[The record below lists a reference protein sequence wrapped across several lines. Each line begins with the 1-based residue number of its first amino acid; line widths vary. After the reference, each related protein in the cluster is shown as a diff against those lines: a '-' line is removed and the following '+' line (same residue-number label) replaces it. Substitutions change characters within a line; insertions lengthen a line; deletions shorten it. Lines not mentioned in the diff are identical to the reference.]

1 MKSSWTLWRHHSS
14 GFYNWISLCDEPLPE
29 IYLYI
34 GYKRSEYFFYFVLY
48 GFCCFCFRVCF
59 ILLLHFQREKKVSL
73 SCVQVVFCWKAFRKQ
88 PFVLVAACRGVC
100 GERKCLWIFCHFF
113 EWNLNY
119 KHFKIGNNKYEFDL
133 KLNLTDRELKCQ
145 KYIYFDV
152 HSAYIILDSATE
164 RLSVL
169 FLYGLSLETFNI
181 TSQFFCWCVFPYF
194 SPIFGERNSVSNWYF
209 VLIEKYTWF

>member
-1 MKSSWTLWRHHSS
+1 MVFT
-14 GFYNWISLCDEPLPE
+14 
-29 IYLYI
+29 I
-34 GYKRSEYFFYFVLY
+34 GYRCVTNHWLKYIYILGIKGQNIFFILFYMVFVVFVLECVLFFFYIFSERKKSR
-48 GFCCFCFRVCF
+48 FRVSKLF
-59 ILLLHFQREKKVSL
+59 FVGKLLENNLLFLLLRVEVYAERES
-73 SCVQVVFCWKAFRKQ
+73 
-88 PFVLVAACRGVC
+88 VC
-100 GERKCLWIFCHFF
+100 EFFCHFF